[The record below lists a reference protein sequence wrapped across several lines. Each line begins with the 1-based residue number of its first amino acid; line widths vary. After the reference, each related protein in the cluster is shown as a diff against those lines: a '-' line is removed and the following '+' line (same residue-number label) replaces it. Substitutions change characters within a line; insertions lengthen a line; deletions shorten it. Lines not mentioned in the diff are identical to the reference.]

1 MNDRRILCVKYDIHI
16 YIHVNVFS
24 IFAGFSNVTFPDII
38 INTINFLLYNTR
50 YMYYNDDIF
59 ILPFV
64 DDKTLLLVTII

>member
-1 MNDRRILCVKYDIHI
+1 M
-16 YIHVNVFS
+16 NVFS